1 MSIDYLRRI
10 HVDRMTP
17 AELAIRAAM
26 RAVEEAGAH
35 PHLTAAIELLA
46 HARDEVADF
55 VDGVPPV
62 VLQVITDGL
71 DFGAAVAALKSGQ
84 RVARAGW
91 NGKAMWL
98 RLVQA
103 DAGLYPDASEQ
114 PTYPCRAYLEM
125 KDATDHLVPWLASQ
139 TDVLAED
146 WSIVEGGTP

>member
-1 MSIDYLRRI
+1 MIGFPRRRC
-10 HVDRMTP
+10 VDQMTP
-17 AELAIRAAM
+17 AELAITAAKQ
-26 RAVEEAGAH
+26 AVEEAGCD
-35 PHLTAAIELLA
+35 PRLTAAIVLLSE
-46 HARDEVADF
+46 ARDAVANF

-98 RLVQA
+98 RLVHA

-125 KDATDHLVPWLASQ
+125 KDATDHLAPWLASQ